1 MRIFLLT
8 GSVILAVI
16 VLILSSDDLDAIWFG
31 HLPALFVIF
40 LLPFV
45 NGILLI
51 LTQAES
57 RCYAFVPK
65 LLFGS
70 IVVSIVMSVIIQLRY
85 FIQQGYTDR
94 ILSTFMYHNV
104 LDLFIPFVILSIVGG
119 LIGLVI
125 RGTTLIITKHKM
137 YEKT

>member
-1 MRIFLLT
+1 M
-8 GSVILAVI
+8 
-16 VLILSSDDLDAIWFG
+16 
-31 HLPALFVIF
+31 
-40 LLPFV
+40 
-45 NGILLI
+45 
-51 LTQAES
+51 
-57 RCYAFVPK
+57 FVPK

-137 YEKT
+137 YEKI